1 MNKTTALY
9 AVTVLAVVA
18 FSGIAY
24 ARGGNPG
31 GKGHGSAN
39 HQGQMSNPACNAT
52 GMNQQS
58 GTQTR
63 PMDGTGNR
71 YGQTR
76 GKGMTPAATQPPV
89 TVPAN

>member
-31 GKGHGSAN
+31 GQGHGSAN
-39 HQGQMSNPACNAT
+39 HQGQMSNPVCNTT
-52 GMNQQS
+52 GMSQQS
-58 GTQTR
+58 GTQIR
-63 PMDGTGNR
+63 PMDGTGKR

-76 GKGMTPAATQPPV
+76 GKGMTPAAPQAAV
-89 TVPAN
+89 TVSVN